1 MYVISV
7 THIYRELSRGGAGV
21 GGRGRVWDGVR
32 VSLVSKKEGR
42 RDGVQ
47 GCYELS
53 QLCMYTKPQ

>member
-1 MYVISV
+1 MSYLLHTFIES
-7 THIYRELSRGGAGV
+7 YRGGG